1 MTVYLG
7 LETPIWQVRGPR
19 GLMPRVAAG
28 GREAIRINLDFH
40 DAVCARPSALRHCS
54 SAGIEILY
62 THASLGKHDDKDK
75 SGPRHQRPN
84 LS

>member
-28 GREAIRINLDFH
+28 GREAIRI
-40 DAVCARPSALRHCS
+40 S
-54 SAGIEILY
+54 E
-62 THASLGKHDDKDK
+62 SLQNFQK
-75 SGPRHQRPN
+75 
-84 LS
+84 LSKYLISVLKPVLLKPKL